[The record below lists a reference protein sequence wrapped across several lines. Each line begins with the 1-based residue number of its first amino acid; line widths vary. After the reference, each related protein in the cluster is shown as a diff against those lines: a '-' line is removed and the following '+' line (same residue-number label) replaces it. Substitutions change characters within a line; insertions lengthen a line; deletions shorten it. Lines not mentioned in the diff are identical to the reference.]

1 MTVKKPSVPTQKEIF
16 SGKIDPIIKS
26 NVISKNNDN
35 YKDLR
40 IGLYDIDSCL
50 QYYFDNIIKPTVL
63 ENDVQISVPSM
74 YGSPERWSSVQK
86 DGYFRDKNGKIHCPV
101 ILFKRVGM
109 SKDRNLSR
117 NLDANFPRISK
128 TFTKQYS
135 SQNRYDAFS
144 KLTNIKPTYEQ
155 HNIIIPDYVKLTYDC
170 MIWTD
175 YLVQLDKITEA
186 ISYAE
191 SSYWGDPEK
200 FVFYATVSDFN
211 NQTEVSDGQDRMVRC
226 NFTINLNGYIISD
239 ALQKQLKEHSKN
251 YTIQTLKLI
260 ESGFIPESDVSRP
273 AVEPTVSSGGGNAYS
288 RENAHAQYADFAL
301 SSSYSN
307 YSAQSYYAAQSR
319 YAETASYAL
328 SGTGGFTGS
337 FTGSFIGDGSGL
349 TNISASNIV
358 GLNLSQISSG
368 SFTAS
373 ISPNF
378 GLVVNTTI
386 SASSY
391 SGSGDGLYNIPASGI
406 VGLNLS
412 QIVSG
417 SATASISP
425 NNGFQINVPT
435 TGSTFSGSF
444 IGDGNNLY
452 NIPASGIVGL
462 NLSQIA
468 SGSATAS
475 ISPDGGLFI
484 NTNVTASEF
493 SGSYVGDGY
502 GLYNI
507 PAAGIVGLNLS
518 QIASGS
524 ATASISPNEGLK
536 INIDTHISGGL
547 NISGSLNVG
556 NEVKADTFTGSLFSG
571 NGSGLTNLVSSSYSL
586 SGSYAV
592 TSSYSISSSYA
603 ILAETASYIDTLYS
617 SNHIGIFNDTDTW
630 IVNHN
635 LGTRF
640 VIIQAFDSNYE
651 QIIPSTIELT
661 STSSAKM
668 TFPSNESGYSVTT
681 VGGALGVV
689 NVLSASFSDVATY
702 AYRYDK
708 PERRHDWQ
716 SPYSYMGYATH
727 GTSVSESTWDL
738 TRIEV
743 YGAGTTDVK
752 YATDSWNN
760 HLIAIYN

>member
-1 MTVKKPSVPTQKEIF
+1 MAVKKPPVPTQKEIF

-63 ENDVQISVPSM
+63 ENDVQILVPSM
-74 YGSPERWSSVQK
+74 YGSPERWASVQK

-301 SSSYSN
+301 SSSY
-307 YSAQSYYAAQSR
+307 
-319 YAETASYAL
+319 
-328 SGTGGFTGS
+328 
-337 FTGSFIGDGSGL
+337 
-349 TNISASNIV
+349 
-358 GLNLSQISSG
+358 
-368 SFTAS
+368 
-373 ISPNF
+373 
-378 GLVVNTTI
+378 
-386 SASSY
+386 
-391 SGSGDGLYNIPASGI
+391 
-406 VGLNLS
+406 
-412 QIVSG
+412 
-417 SATASISP
+417 
-425 NNGFQINVPT
+425 
-435 TGSTFSGSF
+435 
-444 IGDGNNLY
+444 
-452 NIPASGIVGL
+452 
-462 NLSQIA
+462 
-468 SGSATAS
+468 
-475 ISPDGGLFI
+475 
-484 NTNVTASEF
+484 
-493 SGSYVGDGY
+493 
-502 GLYNI
+502 
-507 PAAGIVGLNLS
+507 
-518 QIASGS
+518 
-524 ATASISPNEGLK
+524 
-536 INIDTHISGGL
+536 
-547 NISGSLNVG
+547 
-556 NEVKADTFTGSLFSG
+556 
-571 NGSGLTNLVSSSYSL
+571 
-586 SGSYAV
+586 
-592 TSSYSISSSYA
+592 A